1 MLKESDN
8 LIEKKQEYR
17 IDGETVELIELNE
30 RKWPKLYDNDENV
43 FKLID
48 DRKSQLKGFY

>member
-30 RKWPKLYDNDENV
+30 RKWPKLYDNDEKV